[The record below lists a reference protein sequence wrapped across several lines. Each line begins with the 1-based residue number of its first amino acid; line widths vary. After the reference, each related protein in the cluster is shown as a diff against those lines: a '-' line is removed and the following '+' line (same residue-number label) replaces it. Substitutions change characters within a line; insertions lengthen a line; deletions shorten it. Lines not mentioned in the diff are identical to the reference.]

1 MYININIIMGFHKII
16 KESLK
21 TTQLKKIRVKT
32 DPSMVLGN
40 IDFRDIA
47 GYEGY
52 ILSESMNKLKILVL
66 NPEMTITDIPEEV
79 IEYIAADSNC
89 DMLSDFKVFAKICL
103 VKEKNKKE
111 NDPVFVNVDQCTSL
125 EDVEVFL
132 KQNGFTEN
140 ELNLMY
146 RNFIMNENV

>member
-21 TTQLKKIRVKT
+21 TTQLKKIRIKT

-40 IDFRDIA
+40 VDFRDIA

-52 ILSESMNKLKILVL
+52 ILSEGLNSLKILVL
-66 NPEMTITDIPEEV
+66 NPEMTVADIPEEV
-79 IEYIAADSNC
+79 IEYIATDSNC
-89 DMLSDFKVFAKICL
+89 NMLEDFKVFAKSCL
-103 VKEKNKKE
+103 LREKNKKE
-111 NDPVFVNVDQCTSL
+111 NDPAYANVDQCTCL